1 MSDEWTT
8 FRLTEDL
15 RQTMHLR
22 QYVTATELV
31 LSCDQRADL
40 VCIGRGL
47 ANIGRAPW
55 IYEVKISRQDFLAD
69 LRAGKAAGYSRH
81 GRVAYAA
88 PAKLID
94 LREVPA
100 DIGLIVRND
109 RGWRWAR
116 LPARRDGPPSSLL
129 LHRFLLRAT
138 DDARAGLPPA
148 AATAD
153 DERRAASRRRAREL
167 GALAAMA
174 RIYGLTDDQ
183 LSAVWEYAR
192 DKFLA
197 GEYGV
202 QQLNV

>member
-1 MSDEWTT
+1 VSDEWTT

-22 QYVTATELV
+22 QYVTASELV

-40 VCIGRGL
+40 VCIGRAL

-55 IYEVKISRQDFLAD
+55 IFEVKISRQDFLVD

-94 LREVPA
+94 LREVP
-100 DIGLIVRND
+100 DGIGLIVRGA

-116 LPARRDGPPSSLL
+116 LPAWSGKTPSQWL

-138 DDARAGLPPA
+138 DEARTGPVPA
-148 AATAD
+148 AAPAD
-153 DERRAASRRRAREL
+153 DERRVAAKRRGHAL
-167 GALAAMA
+167 GVLAATLRHYA
-174 RIYGLTDDQ
+174 IADDDIWNVIQ
-183 LSAVWEYAR
+183 YASEKIR
-192 DKFLA
+192 HDRREA
-197 GEYGV
+197 CP
-202 QQLNV
+202 